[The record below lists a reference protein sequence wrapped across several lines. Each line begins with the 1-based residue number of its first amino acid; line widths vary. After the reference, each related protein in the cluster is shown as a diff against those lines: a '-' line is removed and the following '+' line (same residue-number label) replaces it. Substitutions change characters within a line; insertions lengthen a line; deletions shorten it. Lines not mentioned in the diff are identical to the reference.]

1 MSERKYIDFP
11 HYKTLSGSQMDLKI
25 SYKSFGCPL
34 GTAPVVL
41 VNHSLT
47 GNADV
52 TGDEGWWPQI
62 IGPDKLID
70 TQVYSVLAFN
80 FPGNGDDD
88 YLIEEYEKLVLR
100 DIAFLVKKA
109 LDKLAIQK
117 LYAAIGG
124 SIGGALAWELAASFP
139 DFIEKLVPIACD
151 WKTSDWVLAH
161 TLLQDQILKNSSQP
175 LYDARIHAMLCY
187 RTPESFKHRFNRTI
201 HPDKGIFNID
211 SWLFYHG
218 EKLENR
224 FHLQAYKLMNHLL
237 RTIDITE
244 GRRSFE
250 EIVDQ
255 ISADI
260 YLVSIDS
267 DLFFT
272 DEENRETYRNLMS
285 HKHNLHYKTIRS
297 IHGHDAFLIE
307 FDQLTE
313 LLQPV
318 FSIPKSQA
326 L

>member
-11 HYKTLSGSQMDLKI
+11 KYKTLSGNQMDLKI
-25 SYKSFGCPL
+25 SYKSFGCPI

-52 TGDEGWWPQI
+52 TGEEGWWPQI

-70 TQVYSVLAFN
+70 THIYTVLAFN
-80 FPGNGDDD
+80 FPGNGDDN
-88 YLIEEYEKLVLR
+88 YLIEDYEHLILR
-100 DIAFLVKKA
+100 DIAFLVKAA
-109 LDKLAIQK
+109 LDKLNIEK

-139 DFIEKLVPIACD
+139 NLIQNLVPIACD

-161 TLLQDQILKNSSQP
+161 TLLQDQILKNSKQP

-187 RTPESFKHRFNRTI
+187 RTPESFKFRFNRTI
-201 HPDKGIFNID
+201 NPEKDIFNID

-218 EKLENR
+218 EKLEKR

-237 RTIDITE
+237 RTIDITQDR
-244 GRRSFE
+244 GSFE
-250 EIVDQ
+250 QIVEQ
-255 ISADI
+255 ISANI

-272 DEENRETYRNLMS
+272 DQENRETYKGLMS
-285 HKHNLHYKTIRS
+285 YKHNLHYKTIKS

-307 FDQLTE
+307 FDQLTK

-318 FSIPKSQA
+318 FANPKS
-326 L
+326 